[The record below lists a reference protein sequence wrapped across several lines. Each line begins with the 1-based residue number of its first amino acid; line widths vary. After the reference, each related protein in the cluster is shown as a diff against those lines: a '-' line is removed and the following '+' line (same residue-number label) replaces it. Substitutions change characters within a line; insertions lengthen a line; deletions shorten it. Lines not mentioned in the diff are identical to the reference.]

1 MGIDKLRSTIGK
13 IMNKAAQ
20 YELIRPTGIAT
31 AAGRI
36 LLGLMLVAGT
46 AASVHAQGQIG
57 SGTVSGSGS
66 GPYIYNLTFSD
77 GASATSPI
85 GSVWYA
91 WVPGSF
97 YLPGVPTSATAPA
110 GWTASLVGT
119 ANSIQFT
126 ANSSASYIT
135 AGSTLSGF
143 SYTAAFTPAEL
154 AAAANSGLSVSYP
167 AGLFS
172 GGANGGVNF
181 TVQAV
186 PEPSTLVLLVCGAIG
201 LCLVGRR
208 RLRAA

>member
-1 MGIDKLRSTIGK
+1 
-13 IMNKAAQ
+13 MNKASQ
-20 YELIRPTGIAT
+20 YNLIRSLGITT

-46 AASVHAQGQIG
+46 AASVHAQGQLA
-57 SGTVSGSGS
+57 SGAVSGSGS
-66 GPYIYNLTFSD
+66 GPYTYTLSFSD

-91 WVPGSF
+91 WTPGLF
-97 YLPGVPTSATAPA
+97 YLPGVPTSASAPA
-110 GWTASLVGT
+110 GWTANLVGT

-126 ANSSASYIT
+126 ANSPANDIT
-135 AGSTLSGF
+135 AGSTVSGF

-154 AAAANSGLSVSYP
+154 AAAPNSGLSVSYP
-167 AGLFS
+167 GGLFV
-172 GGANGGVNF
+172 GGVNF

-186 PEPSTLVLLVCGAIG
+186 PEPSTLALFVCGATG

-208 RLRAA
+208 RLLRAA